1 MHVLLECKLY
11 ERERNTWLEVLE
23 QLAEGVNGSKLERM
37 KGYGKVNERVDA
49 STLLF
54 LGKLWNRKVNE
65 SMRAVELDRLL
76 VDGYLGCLED

>member
-11 ERERNTWLEVLE
+11 ERERSTWLEVVE
-23 QLAEGVNGSKLERM
+23 QLAEGANESKLERM

-54 LGKLWNRKVNE
+54 LGKLWNNRRVNE
-65 SMRAVELDRLL
+65 SMRAV
-76 VDGYLGCLED
+76 